1 MQERSFKV
9 AKAAEVFNISAPDS
23 VTVKVYD
30 QRTPFV
36 PEIDAAYEFKRDQ
49 LKNVLLC
56 LEGDVAKNLLVQGPT
71 GCGKSSLI
79 EQVCARLNI
88 EVWRIAC
95 HSKLEFAEMLG
106 SMTLVP
112 GAMKAQDGLLTKA
125 GAALKSIFK
134 GAEDGETLLEW
145 VSRSLSSGV
154 VTRFQDGPAVTAA
167 RRGGV
172 LLMDEGNFLP
182 PSTFGA
188 FNTLLDGG
196 SLLVPETGE
205 IVAPH
210 PQMRVAMTGN
220 AVNDD
225 DTTVYR
231 GIQRMSVA
239 LMHRFLTMRVDYMS
253 QTQEAQIL
261 AKTVPG
267 LSGQL
272 MEAMLAV
279 ANETRAAFKGAVIET
294 TISTRIM
301 VRWATLIH
309 KRKGAWGGPKQTEA
323 ITEALRFALLDGANP
338 TDAKAIQAILEKTV
352 HGKDF
357 GPKPA
362 APAPQSGASAAPAVP
377 SSAGTAAQQVAPQA
391 AGNPSRALVTQLL
404 AHHNN
409 GAPKIWAVVEQVEYS
424 PSTAIGN
431 GGKASLG
438 HEVWFGSFGK
448 GLTPRTV
455 DSRYFASKS
464 PEKLAKGY
472 VDIGTLEFRPGVTE
486 AANLVDFLY
495 RVNMLRMGSAVA
507 LSPAEQHVARQL
519 WQAMLLK
526 SPPF

>member
-30 QRTPFV
+30 GRTPFV
-36 PEIDAAYEFKRDQ
+36 PEIDPAYEFNRDQ
-49 LKNVLLC
+49 LKNVLLW

-112 GAMKAQDGLLTKA
+112 GAMKAQDGLLSKA

-239 LMHRFLTMRVDYMS
+239 LMHRFLTMRVDYMP

-272 MEAMLAV
+272 MEAMLTV

-301 VRWATLIH
+301 VRWAKLIH
-309 KRKGAWGGPKQTEA
+309 KRKGALGGPKQTEA
-323 ITEALRFALLDGANP
+323 ISEALRFALLDGANP
-338 TDAKAIQAILEKTV
+338 TDARAIQAILEKTI

-357 GPKPA
+357 GSKQPARPSQGAAQAAAAPSPA
-362 APAPQSGASAAPAVP
+362 AGSQTPPTPVTAQANAQGLIANLLVNFSGGASKV
-377 SSAGTAAQQVAPQA
+377 
-391 AGNPSRALVTQLL
+391 
-404 AHHNN
+404 
-409 GAPKIWAVVEQVEYS
+409 WAVVERVEYLPTTTS
-424 PSTAIGN
+424 
-431 GGKASLG
+431 GGKTMRSLG
-438 HEVWFGSFGK
+438 HELQYGAFGK
-448 GLTPRTV
+448 ALTPKTV
-455 DSRYFASKS
+455 DSSYYASKVA
-464 PEKLAKGY
+464 EKLRDGY
-472 VDIGTLEFRPGVTE
+472 IDMGALEFRPGVTQS
-486 AANLVDFLY
+486 ADLADFLH
-495 RVNMLRMGSAVA
+495 RVNLLRMGSATS
-507 LSPAEQHVARQL
+507 LSPHEQHVARQVM
-519 WQAMLLK
+519 QAMGA
-526 SPPF
+526 PTF

>member
-36 PEIDAAYEFKRDQ
+36 PEIDPAYEFNRDQ
-49 LKNVLLC
+49 LKNVLLW

-112 GAMKAQDGLLTKA
+112 GAMKAQDGLLSKA

-134 GAEDGETLLEW
+134 GAEGGETLLEW

-239 LMHRFLTMRVDYMS
+239 LMHRFLTMRVDYMP

-261 AKTVPG
+261 AKTIPG

-272 MEAMLAV
+272 IEAMLTV

-301 VRWATLIH
+301 VRWAKLIH
-309 KRKGAWGGPKQTEA
+309 KRKGALGGSKQTEA

-338 TDAKAIQAILEKTV
+338 TDARAIQAILEKTI
-352 HGKDF
+352 HGKNF
-357 GPKPA
+357 GSKQAAQPSQGAALAAADPSPA
-362 APAPQSGASAAPAVP
+362 TGSQTAQAPVTGQANAQGFIANLLVNFSGGASKV
-377 SSAGTAAQQVAPQA
+377 
-391 AGNPSRALVTQLL
+391 
-404 AHHNN
+404 
-409 GAPKIWAVVEQVEYS
+409 WAVVEQVEYLPITTS
-424 PSTAIGN
+424 
-431 GGKASLG
+431 GGKTMRSLG
-438 HEVWFGSFGK
+438 YQLQFGAFGK
-448 GLTPRTV
+448 ALTPKTV
-455 DSRYFASKS
+455 DASYYASKVS
-464 PEKLAKGY
+464 EKLRNGY
-472 VDIGTLEFRPGVTE
+472 IDVGSLEFRPGVTQS
-486 AANLVDFLY
+486 ADLSDFLH
-495 RVNMLRMGSAVA
+495 RVNLLRMGSATS
-507 LSPAEQHVARQL
+507 LSPHEQHVARL
-519 WQAMLLK
+519 MLQAMGVTA
-526 SPPF
+526 PF